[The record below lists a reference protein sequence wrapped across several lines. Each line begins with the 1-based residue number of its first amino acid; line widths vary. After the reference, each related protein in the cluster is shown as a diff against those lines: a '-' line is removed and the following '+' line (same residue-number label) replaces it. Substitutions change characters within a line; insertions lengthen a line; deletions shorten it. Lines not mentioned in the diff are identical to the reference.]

1 MLTPKSVDM
10 KQKRSYNTYMMQIIK
25 QSTQHLLPTTGLL
38 AYWSTICAP
47 MFNSN
52 DRGSEKS
59 RVREMVV

>member
-1 MLTPKSVDM
+1 MLTPKSVDK
-10 KQKRSYNTYMMQIIK
+10 KQKRSYNTDMTQIIK
-25 QSTQHLLPTTGLL
+25 QSTQHTLPITGLL

-47 MFNSN
+47 MFSN